1 VGFTTQGLDSKS
13 VNSMHGLMARRTRQI
28 RFDRGDTGLERSGSD
43 IVLLEWVV
51 LTKSVRS

>member
-1 VGFTTQGLDSKS
+1 MGFTTQGLDSKS